1 MKSHARL
8 SRRERQIM
16 DVLYMKGKATAGEVM
31 EALPEAPGYSA
42 VRTLLRILEDKG
54 HIHHE
59 KSGAK
64 FVFIPTVH
72 REKAKQSAIRH
83 LIQTFFG
90 GSPSQAAVAL
100 LDLSSPE
107 IPEAEVRR
115 LTRLIEKHS
124 GGKS

>member
-1 MKSHARL
+1 
-8 SRRERQIM
+8 M

>member
-16 DVLYMKGKATAGEVM
+16 DVLYMKGKATAGDVM

-42 VRTLLRILEDKG
+42 VRTLLRILEEKG
-54 HIHHE
+54 HIRHE
-59 KSGAK
+59 KAGPK
-64 FVFIPTVH
+64 YVFIPTVH
-72 REKAKQSAIRH
+72 REKARQSALRH

-100 LDLSSPE
+100 LDLSVTE
-107 IPEAEVRR
+107 IPEAEIRR
-115 LTRLIEKHS
+115 LTRLIEKNS
-124 GGKS
+124 ETKP